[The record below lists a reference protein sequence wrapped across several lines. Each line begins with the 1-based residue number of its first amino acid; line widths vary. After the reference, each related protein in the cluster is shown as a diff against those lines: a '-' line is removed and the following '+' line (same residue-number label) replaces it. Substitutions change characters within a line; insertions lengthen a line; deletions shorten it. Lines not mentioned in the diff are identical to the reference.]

1 MNQSQNEERSKLSI
15 EDIPKLLE
23 IINCWKKY
31 YYKANLGLVAIGR
44 AYLVKN
50 TKSAYNKLS
59 KEDQQ
64 KYDIVTRYLDESV
77 VGSENLYEIGKELSE
92 KAIDLE
98 RNLYQ

>member
-1 MNQSQNEERSKLSI
+1 MNQSQNEERSKLNA
-15 EDIPKLLE
+15 EDIPRLLE
-23 IINCWKKY
+23 IIKCWKDY
-31 YYKANLGLVAIGR
+31 YCIAHLGLVAIGR

-64 KYDIVTRYLDESV
+64 KFDIVTRYLDESV
-77 VGSENLYEIGKELSE
+77 VDSENLYKIGKELSE